1 MEIQMNKRTADYI
14 ADQLYR
20 SDLVGSDPGR
30 YAIEAGGTLGA
41 SRRIENPCARGVAD
55 H

>member
-14 ADQLYR
+14 ADQL
-20 SDLVGSDPGR
+20 DPGR